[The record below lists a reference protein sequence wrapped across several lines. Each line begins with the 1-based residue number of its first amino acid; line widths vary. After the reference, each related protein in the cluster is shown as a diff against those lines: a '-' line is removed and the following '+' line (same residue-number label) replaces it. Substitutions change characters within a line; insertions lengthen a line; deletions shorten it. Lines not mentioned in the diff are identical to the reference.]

1 MGYRVVT
8 RRGRSSLTREQNRGG
23 AQGLAAVPACVTSLW
38 PRPPALS
45 HPPGLPASSQTN
57 GARTPGVTSQS
68 CDAKVSKHFL
78 MQQNTCHTMTLLHT
92 HVYLYKNEEGFSPNS
107 ACIQCTPRDLVF
119 SNLFDSGL

>member
-8 RRGRSSLTREQNRGG
+8 RRGRSGLTREQNRGG

-38 PRPPALS
+38 PRPPSFS
-45 HPPGLPASSQTN
+45 HN
-57 GARTPGVTSQS
+57 GAQTPGVTSQS